1 MRWRHIKHKQP
12 TTSAPQTLAV
22 HYTGFWARVMG
33 FITDLFMIGMPV
45 SLFMMSVFGRDE
57 MKTATALDVLSKS
70 ETALENAPD
79 PLVSIIHVILTMAIY
94 VFMWHRNGQTPGKKI
109 ARSKVVDAKTLQQ
122 ASYLQL
128 MVRFIAYFLSAITLM
143 GFFTGLLRRDKR
155 TLHDLLS
162 RTAVIYTTV

>member
-1 MRWRHIKHKQP
+1 
-12 TTSAPQTLAV
+12 
-22 HYTGFWARVMG
+22 
-33 FITDLFMIGMPV
+33 
-45 SLFMMSVFGRDE
+45 
-57 MKTATALDVLSKS
+57 LSKS